1 MRHALLGL
9 ELGALSAAGAD
20 RVGRPRHISCAEAGA
35 AGQPVA
41 LAARVS
47 GLGGLGP
54 RHPRTR
60 EMLAPGLSV
69 EGAGP

>member
-1 MRHALLGL
+1 MRYALHRLAHGVL
-9 ELGALSAAGAD
+9 PQAGAD
-20 RVGRPRHISCAEAGA
+20 QAGRR
-35 AGQPVA
+35 
-41 LAARVS
+41 S
-47 GLGGLGP
+47 GPGGLAP